1 MSAFLSYTH
10 STNTLKKDMKIKPLP
25 LSLLCASLLCFS
37 SAYALDFY
45 VVVPVKNR
53 TSAAQVSLTPATPSS
68 GIVGQPYVYD
78 FKPHLVVTN
87 DSFFNGSGVTWAITG
102 GALPQGLSL
111 SEDGVVSGT
120 PTAAGSRDTT
130 LRATYKAKLGSQTYT
145 FTIATMGSQAYTSP
159 GTYTFTVP
167 DGIESISALA
177 IGGGG
182 SGGNGGD
189 TYCNGGASG
198 GDSSFGSWVVAGGGV
213 GAPSSSR
220 AGGAGGS
227 VKAGIGNAGGSG
239 VSGGGGAGGYS
250 GKGGAGSAS
259 GWGYSSGAGGGVGL
273 YGEGA
278 SGAGGA
284 SVGSGPG
291 SPGTGGAGGGGSG
304 GSGYGGNG
312 KGGGGGSNGADGA
325 NANAVGGVGGAY
337 GGGGGGSS
345 WCGGGGG
352 GALAYANN
360 IAVTPGQ
367 KITVTVGAPGATFS
381 SGGAGA
387 VRIVWPGSIRQFPST
402 NVSTN

>member
-1 MSAFLSYTH
+1 
-10 STNTLKKDMKIKPLP
+10 MKIKTLQ
-25 LSLLCASLLCFS
+25 LSLLCASLLCFG
-37 SAYALDFY
+37 SAYAADFY

-53 TSAAQVSLTPATPSS
+53 TSAAQVSLTPATPSA

-87 DSFFNGSGVTWAITG
+87 DVSFNGSGVTWALTG

-111 SEDGVVSGT
+111 SADGVVSGT
-120 PTAAGSRDTT
+120 PASAGSQDAT
-130 LRATYKAKLGSQTYT
+130 LQATYKAKLGAQTYT
-145 FTIATMGSQAYTSP
+145 FSIGSTGSQTFDSP

-167 DGIESISALA
+167 SGITSISALA
-177 IGGGG
+177 VGAGG
-182 SGGNGGD
+182 SGGSGLS

-198 GDSSFGSWVVAGGGV
+198 GDSSVGSWVVAGGGA
-213 GAPSSSR
+213 GAPNAR
-220 AGGAGGS
+220 ATAAGGI
-227 VKAGIGNAGGSG
+227 VKAGTGNAGGESAAG
-239 VSGGGGAGGYS
+239 GGGGAGGYS
-250 GKGGAGSAS
+250 GKGGAGSGS
-259 GWGYSSGAGGGVGL
+259 GSGYSSGAGGGVGL

-284 SVGSGPG
+284 PTGWYGSNAG

-304 GSGYGGNG
+304 GNNYAGNG
-312 KGGGGGSNGADGA
+312 KGGGGGSNGANGA
-325 NANAVGGVGGAY
+325 NAANSVGGVGGAY
-337 GGGGGGSS
+337 GGGGGGTG